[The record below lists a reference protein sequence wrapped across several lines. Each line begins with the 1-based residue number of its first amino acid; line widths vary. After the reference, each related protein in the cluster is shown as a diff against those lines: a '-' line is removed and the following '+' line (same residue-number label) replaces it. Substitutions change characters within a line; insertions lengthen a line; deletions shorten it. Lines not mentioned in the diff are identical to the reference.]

1 MVFEIVLAFAWKT
14 LVTAALVVAASRV
27 AERAGP
33 VMASILITLPFNA
46 GPGFFFLALDQ
57 PAAFISAGALY
68 GLAAAGP
75 VLVFSAVYVRLS
87 RAVGFALSIAAAAVA
102 WLVAAAP
109 AHWLAIDLAAAFG
122 YVAAGVVIAL
132 ALRRPVDL
140 RPPPASS
147 GRAAWGLIVT
157 RALAAGIVVAS
168 VATAGG
174 HLGPELSGLA
184 LGFPATFSATAWMLY
199 RLYGREFTA
208 ATIFWAQRGLASYV
222 GFCLVLHLAAGALP
236 PMAAFALAIAGSI
249 AIAAGLAHDAR
260 RRNRAP

>member
-1 MVFEIVLAFAWKT
+1 MVFEIAFAFAWKT

-27 AERAGP
+27 AGRAGP

-57 PAAFISAGALY
+57 PAGFISAGALY

-75 VLVFSAVYVRLS
+75 VLVYSAVYVRLS
-87 RAVGFALSIAAAAVA
+87 RVAGFAVSVAGAAAAWLLA
-102 WLVAAAP
+102 AAPIRWFEIGLVAA
-109 AHWLAIDLAAAFG
+109 LG
-122 YVAAGVVIAL
+122 YVAAGVAIAL
-132 ALRRPVDL
+132 LLRRRIDL
-140 RPPPASS
+140 RPPPAAV
-147 GRAAWGLIVT
+147 GQAAWGLIVT

-222 GFCLVLHLAAGALP
+222 GFCLVLHLAAGPLP
-236 PMAAFALAIAGSI
+236 PMAAFALAIASSI
-249 AIAAGLAHDAR
+249 AIATGLAHDAR
-260 RRNRAP
+260 RRNRAI